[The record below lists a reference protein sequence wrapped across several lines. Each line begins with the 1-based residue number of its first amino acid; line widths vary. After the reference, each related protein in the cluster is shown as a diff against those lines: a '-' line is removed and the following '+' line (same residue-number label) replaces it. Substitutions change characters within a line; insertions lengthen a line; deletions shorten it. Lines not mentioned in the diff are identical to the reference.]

1 MNNESMN
8 YYSLYYSES
17 LSLGRTTVQSS
28 LMITILF
35 FFFNFHSKSFADCCS
50 NEQTLLKVLYQ
61 ISEQYLKFKYKES
74 GKNLVM

>member
-1 MNNESMN
+1 MNNERMN

-35 FFFNFHSKSFADCCS
+35 FFNFHSKSFADYCS